1 MEQVQVIMKEDEFNE
16 ISSDEEDHRDVDVP
30 EAVEKQTLLCPIG
43 SCKFFLSAVD
53 NSLQQSHPGPP
64 RPRLLP
70 TYSDSLNFNT
80 LSMKGVFR
88 IDIKKIP

>member
-1 MEQVQVIMKEDEFNE
+1 MRSKEIEIPLEQVQVIMKEDEFNE

-30 EAVEKQTLLCPIG
+30 EAVQKQTLLCPIG

-70 TYSDSLNFNT
+70 TQ
-80 LSMKGVFR
+80 
-88 IDIKKIP
+88 IH